1 MMLNLIN
8 ITGIISIGILILSD
22 RRDGMFLNIGTPAL
36 LFKGVCLLMSAY
48 ILRFTR
54 LSRLIRNFNIMFK
67 NESSIAN
74 VKEQINIFA
83 IRLRIIKL
91 IHIFGVL
98 SLFFEISAMLFTLLG
113 GGIIV
118 NLLFAAGLIFF
129 LAALISVLIE
139 IYFSLKALDINLEIE
154 Y

>member
-1 MMLNLIN
+1 
-8 ITGIISIGILILSD
+8 
-22 RRDGMFLNIGTPAL
+22 MFLSIGTPAL

-67 NESSIAN
+67 NESSIEN

-83 IRLRIIKL
+83 IRLRIIKF

-98 SLFFEISAMLFTLLG
+98 ALFFEISAMVFTLLG

-118 NLLFAAGLIFF
+118 NLLFSAGLIFF

-139 IYFSLKALDINLEIE
+139 IYFSLKALDINLDIE